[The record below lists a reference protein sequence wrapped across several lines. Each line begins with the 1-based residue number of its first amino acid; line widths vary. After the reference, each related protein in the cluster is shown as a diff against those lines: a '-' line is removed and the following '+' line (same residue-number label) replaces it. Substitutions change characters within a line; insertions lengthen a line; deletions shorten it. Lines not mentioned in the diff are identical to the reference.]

1 MWIAIHFSC
10 WSCLLLHYKFQTQ
23 KLPFSW
29 FIQLF
34 FCVSISKIKRYKQL
48 CQENIKFLYL
58 DLKEVNIPS
67 ILTDLIINDTGI
79 KTIDGGPI
87 FNHSIVNI
95 VIEDNADLKSVD
107 SDFFYDV
114 KNLQNI
120 TIKRNTRL
128 QWTSSSETSLF
139 FKFTNTISI
148 KVLDLE
154 SNNISCRGEYRLST
168 VNHNSLKLF
177 RVGF

>member
-1 MWIAIHFSC
+1 M
-10 WSCLLLHYKFQTQ
+10 
-23 KLPFSW
+23 
-29 FIQLF
+29 
-34 FCVSISKIKRYKQL
+34 
-48 CQENIKFLYL
+48 
-58 DLKEVNIPS
+58 NIPS
-67 ILTDLIINDTGI
+67 ILTDLIINNTGI
-79 KTIDGGPI
+79 KLIDGGPI

-107 SDFFYDV
+107 SDFFYNV

-120 TIKRNTRL
+120 TIKRNTQL
-128 QWTSSSETSLF
+128 QWTSPSETSLF
-139 FKFTNTISI
+139 FKFTNTINI

-168 VNHNSLKLF
+168 VNHNLMKLF